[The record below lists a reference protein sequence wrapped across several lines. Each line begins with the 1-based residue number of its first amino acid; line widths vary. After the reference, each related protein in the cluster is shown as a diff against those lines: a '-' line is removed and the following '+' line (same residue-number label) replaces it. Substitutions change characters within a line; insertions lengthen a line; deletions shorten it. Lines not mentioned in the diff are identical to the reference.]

1 MGLRESNSPFK
12 NVFWENNSG
21 FSQLLCSTVF
31 LKADALLFTC
41 ETYLKSPNQSWLE
54 STASIPVVSDIISH
68 QYLFSQI
75 QQTLSGNWC
84 YGNPEME
91 KGPSGY
97 KRWTSG
103 RIVTASFCDP
113 VNLETFLSVEQG
125 YGPLRESTFKDILVT
140 FHLWGSM
147 TELVLQGQK
156 KKVATRTKWCQR
168 QLLLLSNSLPG
179 SNVMCSLSIIKPGRR
194 DASHRESSLIT
205 GPLNYSIF
213 SISNSAV
220 KSTL

>member
-1 MGLRESNSPFK
+1 MGLRESNSPFR
-12 NVFWENNSG
+12 NVFWEKDSG

-41 ETYLKSPNQSWLE
+41 ETYLKTPNQSWLE

-91 KGPSGY
+91 KGPPGD

-113 VNLETFLSVEQG
+113 VILETFFSVEQG
-125 YGPLRESTFKDILVT
+125 YGPLRREHFQGHPGNSSPLRKHDWTSSTRSKKE
-140 FHLWGSM
+140 GSDQNQM
-147 TELVLQGQK
+147 VPETT
-156 KKVATRTKWCQR
+156 AAF
-168 QLLLLSNSLPG
+168 
-179 SNVMCSLSIIKPGRR
+179 I
-194 DASHRESSLIT
+194 
-205 GPLNYSIF
+205 
-213 SISNSAV
+213 
-220 KSTL
+220 